1 MKSKVF
7 TEQPFAEK
15 KFIEIKGRRM
25 AYIDEGEGDPI
36 VFQHGNPTSSYLWR
50 NIMPYCR
57 GLGRL
62 IACDLIGM
70 GDSEKLPHSGPGS
83 YSYLEQRSFLFAL
96 WEELKLKQ
104 NVVLVLHDWGSV
116 LGFDW
121 ANQHRS
127 RVQGIVHME
136 ALAIPF
142 KWHEFE
148 PHVRDLFRALRSD
161 AGEELILK
169 NNVFV
174 EKVLPGGIFRKLSE
188 AEMQEYRRP
197 FMNEGEDRRPTLSF
211 PRQIP
216 LDGEPEDVARVVA
229 DFGNWLQQSPVTKL
243 WIHGNPGAVENDAMR
258 TFCSTWPNQKEMT
271 VKGKHFVQEDSPHEI
286 GEAIAGFVKDLRSR

>member
-148 PHVRDLFRALRSD
+148 PYVRDLFRALRSD

-174 EKVLPGGIFRKLSE
+174 EKVLPGGIFRKLSD

-229 DFGNWLQQSPVTKL
+229 DFGNWLQQSPVPKL

-258 TFCSTWPNQKEMT
+258 TFCSTWPNQKEIT